1 MSTNKQVVGSYKTEQ
16 EAIDAVEKLRAD
28 GYRSEDISVISRN
41 RANLEEVTEET
52 GTKAEQGLATGAATG
67 GILGGLT
74 GILAGVGALAIPGIG
89 PIVAAGPIATALAGA
104 AVGAGAGSIAGALIG
119 MGIPEDEAN
128 RYEADVKEGNILVL
142 VDSHSTAENFNIGY
156 DMKNETNTNT
166 NTYVSKTTEEE
177 DALNPGELDN
187 RSYAPDDQRAPVPDV
202 NIDPNRPLNEKMN
215 ADPENYPSGYA
226 DEIGSRDG
234 RLRNFNARE
243 DNPFKD

>member
-1 MSTNKQVVGSYKTEQ
+1 MATNKQVVGSYTNER
-16 EAIDAVEKLRAD
+16 EAIDAVERLRAD

-128 RYEADVKEGNILVL
+128 RYEADVKEGNILVI
-142 VDSHSTAENFNIGY
+142 VDSHSAADELASSNDLRNDPNSNLSRKG
-156 DMKNETNTNT
+156 
-166 NTYVSKTTEEE
+166 EEE
-177 DALNPGELDN
+177 DPLNPGEMDN
-187 RSYAPDDQRAPVPDV
+187 RSYAPDDQTAPIPDV
-202 NIDPNRPLNEKMN
+202 NIDPNRPLNERME

-226 DEIGSRDG
+226 DEIGTRDG
-234 RLRNFNARE
+234 RLRKFNARE

>member
-1 MSTNKQVVGSYKTEQ
+1 MSTNKKVVGSYKTER
-16 EAIDAVEKLRAD
+16 EAIDAVERLRAD

-41 RANLEEVTEET
+41 RANLDEVTKET

-67 GILGGLT
+67 GVLGGLT

-128 RYEADVKEGNILVL
+128 RYEGDVKEGNILVI
-142 VDSHSTAENFNIGY
+142 VEPHS
-156 DMKNETNTNT
+156 ETDDLNTEYNLR
-166 NTYVSKTTEEE
+166 NDPNSDLSARRADE
-177 DALNPGELDN
+177 DPLNPGELDN
-187 RSYAPDDQRAPVPDV
+187 RSYAPDDPTAPVPDV

-215 ADPENYPSGYA
+215 TDPENYPSGYA
-226 DEIGSRDG
+226 DEIGTRDG
-234 RLRNFNARE
+234 RLPKVNARE